1 MPYKFL
7 SSVRYTGQ
15 FLLYDLFNKR
25 LLNENQIAQYLANL
39 QMQYGDQLKSTS
51 WHRVSAIVKP
61 EIRRKY
67 HKLIFYTT

>member
-1 MPYKFL
+1 MKI
-7 SSVRYTGQ
+7 
-15 FLLYDLFNKR
+15 
-25 LLNENQIAQYLANL
+25 QIAQYLANL
-39 QMQYGDQLKSTS
+39 QMQYGDQLKTTS